1 MDELS
6 ALRMQ
11 QIANSVVAS
20 LPTNEQIMAS
30 TQAAMA
36 QLMKAMDFDHQA
48 VTESARA
55 TILVLE
61 KNTPKMKPEA
71 VAKITESLAEVF
83 RSVSSGDEVPVEKA
97 EAVVEEVK
105 PYLPA
110 EAVEIIE
117 ERIQSEKQSKSKI
130 SWKTVMEIISFVI
143 CVLGFIKDCLPDE
156 YQHNQEAANTA
167 IIANQEEMLDLQKEE
182 LKHSEEFRQR
192 VEEHFE
198 ITEEIYERIAQGL
211 EMLADQSIE
220 PDQESQKLADL
231 VDLPDDSP
239 EEKTLNE
246 TGGTE
251 D

>member
-1 MDELS
+1 
-6 ALRMQ
+6 
-11 QIANSVVAS
+11 
-20 LPTNEQIMAS
+20 
-30 TQAAMA
+30 
-36 QLMKAMDFDHQA
+36 
-48 VTESARA
+48 
-55 TILVLE
+55 
-61 KNTPKMKPEA
+61 
-71 VAKITESLAEVF
+71 
-83 RSVSSGDEVPVEKA
+83 
-97 EAVVEEVK
+97 
-105 PYLPA
+105 
-110 EAVEIIE
+110 
-117 ERIQSEKQSKSKI
+117 
-130 SWKTVMEIISFVI
+130 
-143 CVLGFIKDCLPDE
+143 
-156 YQHNQEAANTA
+156 
-167 IIANQEEMLDLQKEE
+167 MLDLQKEE